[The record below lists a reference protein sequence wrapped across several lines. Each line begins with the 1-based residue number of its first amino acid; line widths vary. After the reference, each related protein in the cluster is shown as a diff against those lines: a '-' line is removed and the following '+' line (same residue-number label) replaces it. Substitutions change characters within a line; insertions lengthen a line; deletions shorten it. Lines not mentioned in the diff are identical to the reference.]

1 MWIYCIITYEYIY
14 IYSHNIYVHMYAVVT
29 STLWYVMHQY
39 VVYVT
44 YKICINTRLC
54 LHWFGFINCKICTS
68 TRACGEECEGSTS
81 NGHALQLSVSHW
93 LLRALCQ
100 AHMSGRFWKFDSFC
114 KALLQRRVGG
124 HCTFPTII
132 FHWMPVIGKVYTETF
147 IDVWMSFRVT
157 CFVASSWSEPNSDM
171 DFLVVNLLL
180 RFSTQP

>member
-1 MWIYCIITYEYIY
+1 MICYASICCVR
-14 IYSHNIYVHMYAVVT
+14 YVQNMYKHT
-29 STLWYVMHQY
+29 
-39 VVYVT
+39 
-44 YKICINTRLC
+44 
-54 LHWFGFINCKICTS
+54 
-68 TRACGEECEGSTS
+68 
-81 NGHALQLSVSHW
+81 SVSALVW
-93 LLRALCQ
+93 LHQLQNLYKYQGLRGRMWRVNFKWPRTLALRLTLIGALCQ

-124 HCTFPTII
+124 HGTFPTII